1 MGLFNKKELKRI
13 EELEKENAEYLS
25 KIEQLGGKEILD
37 IQNEIKELQGKKA
50 NSEKELAEKEQE
62 LQNIQKDI
70 NNLLDTIKVK
80 KEVINQLDLDLDVMD
95 FGIYKPKY
103 NCMNSEEYA
112 TKIKENRN
120 RQKEMI

>member
-95 FGIYKPKY
+95 F
-103 NCMNSEEYA
+103 
-112 TKIKENRN
+112 
-120 RQKEMI
+120 

>member
-25 KIEQLGGKEILD
+25 KIEQLGAKELFD
-37 IQNEIKELQGKKA
+37 IQNKIKELQKTKLDV
-50 NSEKELAEKEQE
+50 E
-62 LQNIQKDI
+62 KDI
-70 NNLLDTIKVK
+70 QEKNEELLDVK
-80 KEVINQLDLDLDVMD
+80 RDINSAVFELKAKKDEINQLDLDLDVMD
-95 FGIYKPKY
+95 FGIYAPKY

-120 RQKEMI
+120 KQK